1 MKKVW
6 IALFVIGLAV
16 RLIIAWL
23 PVPVLITRTMPDDA
37 FIYFVIAR
45 NIGTGLGATFDG
57 VMPTNGFHPLWA
69 LAIAPIFRLF
79 PTGDLPVHLVL
90 TLSAI
95 CDAAAGVLIAW
106 VVWRLGGKGGQL
118 SAPTI
123 AMALYLFNPRA
134 IQESV
139 NGLETGSAMLALAGC
154 VAAWVWLAESPG
166 SKGRSAFFG
175 ALAGLSV
182 LARSDLGLIVAV
194 LAVGFVF
201 GNRKYWP
208 SVILAGV
215 VGLIVVAPWLAWS
228 QLRVGTMVQS
238 SGVAIPSLVSYRIQM
253 GMDNPAELWGEVLFP
268 IVNFSF
274 RNSIIYPGAAM
285 IAAIAGVLFV
295 RWPAKRGEAVELRGS
310 LWVPLIGALLIVVV
324 HTFVRWYPRGWY
336 FVPLAWSWA
345 VAAGPLLAAGLAAPM
360 GRRFGPGI
368 GAVLAL
374 IVVAQSIKMIG
385 EPEYKWQGDMRAG
398 AEWLAQNV
406 EATETVGAFNAGIYA
421 YYSGQRVLSLDGLVD
436 WGAIEARQEKR
447 LLDYFVSR
455 GGTLMID
462 HEAYAIGSF
471 SPFFGSRTL
480 ELVAELP
487 VAAKIYGPIVVY
499 RVK

>member
-45 NIGTGLGATFDG
+45 NIGAGLGATFDG

-69 LAIAPIFRLF
+69 LALAPIFRLF
-79 PTGDLPVHLVL
+79 PHGDLPVHLAL
-90 TLSAI
+90 TVSAV
-95 CDAAAGVLIAW
+95 CDSLAGVLAAW
-106 VVWRLGGKGGQL
+106 VVWRLSSNRQP
-118 SAPTI
+118 SAPAV

-139 NGLETGSAMLALAGC
+139 NGLETGLAMLTLAGG
-154 VAAWVWLAESPG
+154 VAVWAGLTESPG
-166 SKGRSAFFG
+166 SKGRAALFG
-175 ALAGLSV
+175 ALAGLAV
-182 LARSDLGLIVAV
+182 LARSDLGLIVVMSA
-194 LAVGFVF
+194 AAFAIT
-201 GNRKYWP
+201 NRKHWL
-208 SVILAGV
+208 SVVTAGCAA
-215 VGLIVVAPWLAWS
+215 LIVVAPWFAWS
-228 QLRVGTMVQS
+228 QWRVGTMVQS
-238 SGVAIPSLVSYRIQM
+238 SAMAIPSLVAYRIQS
-253 GMDNPAELWGEVLFP
+253 GMDNPAELWNEVLFP
-268 IVNFSF
+268 IINFSF

-285 IAAIAGVLFV
+285 IAAIVGVLFV
-295 RWPAKRGEAVELRGS
+295 RWPGKRGEAVGLRRS

-345 VAAGPLLAAGLAAPM
+345 VAAGPLWAAGLAAPM
-360 GRRFGPGI
+360 GRRLGLWAMAAFG
-368 GAVLAL
+368 L
-374 IVVAQSIKMIG
+374 IVIAQSIKMID

-406 EATETVGAFNAGIYA
+406 DATETVGAFNAGIYS
-421 YYSGQRVLSLDGLVD
+421 YYSERRVLSLDGLVD

-455 GGTLMID
+455 GGTLLID

-480 ELVAELP
+480 ESVAEP
-487 VAAKIYGPIVVY
+487 SVADAMYGPIVVY